1 MRKYLSLTDIMVIL
15 ITTILFVVALFVKGL
30 TQDLLLEAGVLL
42 VSVKIIMMN
51 YKNALTTKTVLKEL
65 GEIKE
70 VLSEM
75 KNKS

>member
-15 ITTILFVVALFVKGL
+15 ITTILFVVALLVKGL

-42 VSVKIIMMN
+42 VSAKIIMI
-51 YKNALTTKTVLKEL
+51 ALTSKTVLKGL

-70 VLSEM
+70 ML
-75 KNKS
+75 